1 MKKLSLYIH
10 IPFCAGKCSYCNFV
24 SYVGKDYYMYDYT
37 TALTTEISKYAKKLS
52 KTHVISSIYIGGGT
66 PSYLN
71 SGLILKIMNHV
82 RDKFKVLN
90 NAEISIEANP
100 NSLSLEKLEEYKAA
114 GINRISIG
122 AQTCNNRLLKSID
135 RLHDFSTFKF
145 ALEMCHNKGF
155 DNISVDMLIGL
166 PKQTIHDVLKMAKFL
181 VKNDVKHISA
191 YSLILERGT
200 KLFNKVSEGKAT
212 LPTEDKTVEM
222 YNSLKKYLYKKG
234 FNRYEVSNFA
244 LPDYECQHN
253 TTYWTM
259 GEYLGVG
266 LAAHSYI
273 DGTRFANTSNIDE
286 YVSNLELNKGVVTEK
301 EKLTIAEK
309 KDEYIMLSL
318 RTSKGLNIDTFNRL
332 FSCNLLIDKQKE
344 VQFLVSNH
352 FIVIERGFLRLSE
365 NAFYVLNSV
374 VQKLID

>member
-10 IPFCAGKCSYCNFV
+10 IPFCARRCSYCNFV
-24 SYVGKDYYMYDYT
+24 SYVDRDYYMFDYT
-37 TALTTEISKYAKKLS
+37 TSLMAEISNYSKKLS
-52 KTHVISSIYIGGGT
+52 KTHVINTIYIGGGT

-71 SGLILKIMNHV
+71 NGLILKIMKHI
-82 RDKFKVLN
+82 KSCFKILPV
-90 NAEISIEANP
+90 AEISIEVNP

-135 RLHDFSTFKF
+135 RLHDFDTFKF

-155 DNISVDMLIGL
+155 ENISVDMLIGL
-166 PKQTIHDVLKMAKFL
+166 PKQSLRDVIKMAKFL

-200 KLFNKVSEGKAT
+200 KLFNKVSDGKVT
-212 LPTEDKTVEM
+212 LPSEDKTVDM
-222 YNSLKKYLYKKG
+222 YNELKKYLYKKG
-234 FNRYEVSNFA
+234 FKRYEVSNFA
-244 LPDYECQHN
+244 LPDYECLHN

-259 GEYLGVG
+259 GEYLGFGV
-266 LAAHSYI
+266 AAHSYLN
-273 DGTRFANTSNIDE
+273 GERFANTSNIDE
-286 YVSNLELNKGVVTEK
+286 YVANLENNKSVVVDK
-301 EKLTIAEK
+301 ETLTLAEK
-309 KDEYIMLSL
+309 KDEVIMLSL
-318 RTSKGLNIDTFNRL
+318 RTSKGINIDAFNIQ
-332 FSCNLLIDKQKE
+332 FNCNLLIDKQKE
-344 VQFLVSNH
+344 IQFLVANH
-352 FIVIERGFLRLSE
+352 FVVIERGFLRLSE

>member
-1 MKKLSLYIH
+1 
-10 IPFCAGKCSYCNFV
+10 
-24 SYVGKDYYMYDYT
+24 MYDYT
-37 TALTTEISKYAKKLS
+37 NAAMNEISLYAKKLS
-52 KTHVISSIYIGGGT
+52 KTHVINTVYFGGGT

-71 SGLILKIMNHV
+71 NGLILKIMKHI
-82 RDKFKVLN
+82 KSCFKVLPG
-90 NAEISIEANP
+90 AEISIEANP

-122 AQTCNNRLLKSID
+122 AQTCNNKLLKSID
-135 RLHDFSTFKF
+135 RLHDFATFKF

-155 DNISVDMLIGL
+155 ENISVDMLLGL
-166 PKQTIHDVLKMAKFL
+166 PKQTTRDVLKMAKFL

-200 KLFNKVSEGKAT
+200 KLFNKVSEGKAV

-222 YNSLKKYLYKKG
+222 YNTLKNYLAKKG
-234 FNRYEVSNFA
+234 FNRYEVSNFS
-244 LPDYECQHN
+244 LPDYESKHN

-259 GEYLGVG
+259 GEYLGIG

-273 DGTRFANTSNIDE
+273 EGTRFANTSNIDE
-286 YVSNLELNKGVVTEK
+286 YVSNLEDKKSVVIEK
-301 EKLTIAEK
+301 EKLTLAEK
-309 KDEYIMLSL
+309 KNEAIMLSL
-318 RTSKGLNIDTFNRL
+318 RTSKGLNIDTFNRQ
-332 FSCNLLIDKQKE
+332 FSCNLVVDKQKE
-344 VQFLVSNH
+344 IQFLVSNH
-352 FIVIERGFLRLSE
+352 FIVIERGFLRLAE